1 MRLDNSLAY
10 RRPRAAG
17 RLSPAA
23 VQALNQ
29 VYGEHVPALRAHEA
43 EARKLELRLAELVNQ
58 AYQLTPA
65 EIELLWKTA
74 PPRMPVAR

>member
-1 MRLDNSLAY
+1 MAH

-23 VQALNQ
+23 VQTLNQ
-29 VYGEHVPALRAHEA
+29 VYGEHVPLLRTHEA
-43 EARKLELRLAELVNQ
+43 EARKLELRLADLVNQ

-74 PPRMPVAR
+74 PPRMSVAR